1 MDWATI
7 EKSKGVYDFSG
18 LDAALDVVGAKGMVL
33 MLQFM
38 ERTFKTGCAGNFVP
52 SYVPRER
59 SAWKASVCHAKI
71 WETATA
77 DDMIRVLKAIA
88 LRYKNDSRFLGIS
101 LEETAMKPRSFVSR
115 PDLRLVQY
123 DQLKRVARAV
133 KSVAP
138 PLLMHQHLNWP
149 YNGTISHF
157 YRIADNHVALAGG
170 GGSVGWPDTVVANQY
185 SWEWYNIGRDYR
197 SRLVVMPHAQ
207 ATFLG
212 TSLAE
217 HDKIYKMLNDD
228 IKAHMIV
235 WSTWHSVMGGD
246 YFTKVVIPTVNKYN
260 GTVSNRTCPF

>member
-77 DDMIRVLKAIA
+77 DDLSRVLKAIA

-101 LEETAMKPRSFVSR
+101 LDETSMRPASFVSR
-115 PDLRLVQY
+115 PDLQLVEY
-123 DQLKRVARAV
+123 DQLKRVARSV

-138 PLLMHQHLNWP
+138 QLLMHQHLNWP
-149 YNGTISHF
+149 YMNNISHF
-157 YRIADNHVALAGG
+157 NRFADSYVALGG
-170 GGSVGWPDTVVANQY
+170 GGSIGWPDTTLANQY
-185 SWEWYNIGRDYR
+185 KWGWYQVARDYR
-197 SRLVVMPHAQ
+197 QKLVIMPHVQ
-207 ATFLG
+207 TNQIG
-212 TSLAE
+212 TTLAE
-217 HDKIYKMLNDD
+217 HDKIYTMLNDD

-235 WSTWHSVMGGD
+235 WDNWHREMGVS
-246 YFTKVVIPTVNKYN
+246 YFTQVVIPTVNKYN
-260 GTVSNRTCPF
+260 GKVSNTTCPF